1 MPIDFARK
9 LPKRGNPNRRVLSIK
24 GSNET
29 KDKIAD
35 CIKLISKSKS
45 QPTRKG
51 SGKVRPT
58 TSFKKRQLFF
68 YDKLSGFEQCGP
80 ESDYDVDRVGVEE
93 KKVDHDAK
101 LRKEDML
108 EDMDNGREYI
118 EEHDANEESS
128 MKDYKDSENEYDTKG
143 SEDLATDAENTEN
156 FSLNC
161 TLADSERVVN
171 HQLSQIPA
179 TAKKKWPQKPCV
191 YCRKCG
197 VRRDT
202 RYICTPCSVAVCID
216 CFTDYHSCKKIH

>member
-9 LPKRGNPNRRVLSIK
+9 VPKRVNPNRIALSID

-29 KDKIAD
+29 KDKIAG
-35 CIKLISKSKS
+35 CIEPISKSQS
-45 QPTRKG
+45 TRKG
-51 SGKVRPT
+51 SGKLFPT
-58 TSFKKRQLFF
+58 TSYKKRQLFYNKIF
-68 YDKLSGFEQCGP
+68 GLDKCVP
-80 ESDYDVDRVGVEE
+80 ESDYGVDRVGIEE
-93 KKVDHDAK
+93 KKVDDDVK
-101 LRKEDML
+101 LRK

-118 EEHDANEESS
+118 EHDADEESS

-143 SEDLATDAENTEN
+143 SEELATDVENTEN
-156 FSLNC
+156 FALNC

-202 RYICTPCSVAVCID
+202 RYVCTPCSVAVCND
-216 CFTDYHSCKKIH
+216 CFTDYHSCKKIHLYSM